1 MATEPVTA
9 GHRDEQPEETG
20 LLGRPRWFTT
30 LFGTD
35 VWERFSFYGMSAI
48 LVLYAS
54 EPVSAGGLGL
64 TPDDAALLFG
74 SYMAAVFLASVPGGW
89 IGDRLLGPYRAVLHG
104 GVVIGLG
111 HLTLAV
117 PSEAFF
123 YPGLLLVALGTGLLK
138 PNMANLL
145 SAFYAP
151 EDRSGRDAGFAVFYM
166 SVQVSAL
173 VAPLVVGTV
182 GEAVDWHLGFGLAA
196 AGMALGLV
204 QYVRGARHF
213 GATGRAPARAADPAQ
228 RAAVLRWSGAAT
240 GLVAVGYGVD
250 AALGTF
256 TIGHVMALVG
266 LLCVVAPAAAFWR
279 LIRNPLL
286 TAADRSRV
294 RTYIWLFLV
303 SAVFWG
309 LFLQGGSVFALFAK
323 DSTDRDVLGF
333 TVPASWFQSAVP
345 LFVLLVAPLFARAW
359 QRAGERL
366 DTAVKFAV
374 GMGCTGAAYLVLAAA
389 AVLVARTGEPVSPLW
404 LVVSFLLLA
413 CGEVS
418 FGPVGMSA
426 TTAIAPATF
435 VSQMVALFWLAGALG
450 GGLGGNALK
459 VSGEQAPGAGYFL
472 SVGAVALLIG
482 GALVLARHPLT
493 RKLGV

>member
-1 MATEPVTA
+1 MTAEPVTR
-9 GHRDEQPEETG
+9 GPRDEQPEETG

-54 EPVSAGGLGL
+54 EPVADGGLGL
-64 TPDDAALLFG
+64 SDDDAALLFG
-74 SYMAAVFLASVPGGW
+74 SYMAAVFLSSVPGGW
-89 IGDRLLGPYRAVLHG
+89 IGDRLLGSYRAVLYG

-117 PSEAFF
+117 PSEFFF

-145 SAFYAP
+145 STFYAP

-173 VAPLVVGTV
+173 IAPLIVGTV
-182 GEAVDWHLGFGLAA
+182 GEGVNWHLGFGLAA
-196 AGMALGLV
+196 LGMALGLI

-213 GATGRAPARAADPAQ
+213 GANGKVPERAAAPAQ
-228 RAAVLRWSGAAT
+228 RAAVLRWSGAAA

-250 AALGTF
+250 AAFGTF
-256 TIGHVMALVG
+256 QIGHVMALVG

-286 TAADRSRV
+286 TAAERSRV
-294 RTYIWLFLV
+294 KTYIWLFLV

-333 TVPASWFQSAVP
+333 TIPASWFQSTIP
-345 LFVLLVAPLFARAW
+345 LFVLLTAPFFARAW

-389 AVLVARTGEPVSPLW
+389 ALLVANTGEPVSPLW

-459 VSGEQAPGAGYFL
+459 VSGEEAPGAGYFL
-472 SVGAVALLIG
+472 SVGAVALLV
-482 GALVLARHPLT
+482 GAILLLVRRPLT